1 MTAFLLH
8 GGAFNGVV
16 KTGIALQAT
25 FMAWR
30 SPVGLVGVLRGKP
43 RRYRGTVLSCPV
55 MLGKLLQAKL
65 LSWWSGVLPGWVKSS
80 LVLQGKVR
88 SYCGCARSG
97 ADGWSTEGR
106 CFVLSGKPLSWS
118 GEVLFCCVGRGGVLY
133 GQAKSA
139 KLFRAIASRCD
150 VKYTRVL
157 LAKFK
162 LLFWQV
168 GPVQSEVRYSTLLSW
183 RGLGKVK
190 RCIVKY
196 CRLLFWSGVVNRC
209 SGMRGVAR
217 RTIVCYGKFKVLF
230 WSCLAGRSMVL
241 QCPVRQVKLKLLSWW
256 AAALKSPVCQS
267 NCMVTVRLQQ
277 YE

>member
-16 KTGIALQAT
+16 KTGTALQAT

-43 RRYRGTVLSCPV
+43 RRYRGTVLSCPA

-88 SYCGCARSG
+88 SYRGCARSG
-97 ADGWSTEGR
+97 ADEWATEGR
-106 CFVLSGKPLSWS
+106 CFVLFGKPLLWS

-139 KLFRAIASRCD
+139 KL
-150 VKYTRVL
+150 
-157 LAKFK
+157 
-162 LLFWQV
+162 LFWQV

-183 RGLGKVK
+183 LGLGKVK
-190 RCIVKY
+190 RCLVKY

-241 QCPVRQVKLKLLSWW
+241 QCPVSQVKLKLLSRRS
-256 AAALKSPVCQS
+256 AALKSPVCQS